1 MKYRFLNIAAAL
13 LTLLT
18 GIVTCA
24 ARTGDFPIRAFH
36 LDFRTE
42 VMTLDA
48 MKRLVDRISE
58 QGINTLIMEWEAA
71 FPFDKHAT
79 LSNASAFTREEV
91 ISFVDY
97 CSGRGV
103 EVIPLQ
109 NCFGHCEYI
118 LQHERYRALREDPK
132 DPSQVCPLKIAEA
145 TACFS
150 ELFAEVASLHPSKY
164 FHIGA
169 DETYLLGLCGNCR
182 AVADREGKSRLFV
195 DYVKAMCDIVHRLGK
210 TPVIWADIILKY
222 PEALDELPDDLIFVD
237 WNYGWEPDR
246 FGKLANLFSRGVKLW
261 GAPALR
267 SGPDNI
273 YLTQWKKHFDNLA
286 VFVEYAR
293 EHDYGGMIET
303 SWSTSG
309 TYGYWFDNG
318 YEILSM
324 QPVRLVYPM
333 SAFRI
338 LEAACCE
345 AFVTDAPFEPE
356 AFVRRYARTE
366 LGLDDAGA
374 GVLWRY
380 FSMPQETVTVS
391 DSGAKDASGRDLHE
405 VIDECVRMRDELAR
419 LKPRKG
425 AEEAAHYLLMLD
437 IRINYLRFKAVEARY
452 QSASFDRS
460 GIPELVSGLKTL
472 LAEARTLDRRF
483 ARLNGGYLKA
493 REIEYMNTMRSVK
506 MKSLYERLTNNTR

>member
-1 MKYRFLNIAAAL
+1 MRYRFSNLVAGL
-13 LTLLT
+13 LMLFA
-18 GIVTCA
+18 GIGTCD
-24 ARTGDFPIRAFH
+24 ARTGNFPIRAFH

-48 MKRLVDRISE
+48 MKRFVDRISE
-58 QGINTLIMEWEAA
+58 RGINTLVMEWEAT

-91 ISFVDY
+91 ISFIDY
-97 CSGRGV
+97 CGGRGI

-118 LQHERYRALREDPK
+118 LQHERYRALREDVK
-132 DPSQVCPLKIAEA
+132 DPSQVCPLKIEEA

-150 ELFAEVASLHPSKY
+150 ELFAEVAALHPSKY

-182 AVADREGKSRLFV
+182 AAADREGKSRLFV
-195 DYVKAMCDIVHRLGK
+195 DYVKAMCEIVHRLGK

-246 FGKLANLFSRGVKLW
+246 FGKLDNLLSRGVKLW

-267 SGPDNI
+267 SGPDNL

-286 VFVEYAR
+286 VFVGYAR

-318 YEILSM
+318 HEILSM

-391 DSGAKDASGRDLHE
+391 DSEAKDASGRDLHE

-472 LAEARTLDRRF
+472 LAETRTLDRRF